1 MIIVKPEDREEL
13 LAGDE
18 THLRELLHPRL
29 GHTGLPYS
37 LAHAYLPPG
46 ARSRPHRLLER
57 TETYVFTEG
66 AGVLV
71 VGGERQPVFAGDVA
85 VVPAGAEQWLE
96 NHAPAPLVFFCIVS
110 PTWSPESE
118 ILTPDTA

>member
-1 MIIVKPEDREEL
+1 MKIINLEEREEI
-13 LAGDE
+13 LAGDD
-18 THLRELLHPRL
+18 TRLRELLHPRL
-29 GHTGLPYS
+29 GHAELPYS

-46 ARSRPHRLLER
+46 ARSRPHRLLEH

-71 VGGERQPVFAGDVA
+71 VEGERQPVVAGDVA

-96 NHAPAPLVFFCIVS
+96 NHASERLAFFCIVS
-110 PTWSPESE
+110 PPWTAESE
-118 ILTPDTA
+118 TLSS